1 MIIRESHINLSTQHH
16 YQERQNVRETLIAS
30 EQRPNA
36 VMPVSLPPAQRVP
49 SINTT
54 ALQPIDLT
62 SSMSSNDRVQLAI
75 IAQLYQQITGHEFQL
90 SPPPP
95 EPALDTST
103 ATLSVMLPVSAP
115 ITTQSLVYER
125 HTRYE
130 EKEKMQFAAQGQVK
144 TQDGRSIDFSASLSM
159 SRHYIEETTESLSV
173 SNAVLTDPLVI
184 NFDGTGAELS
194 RSHFAFDLDNDGT
207 PEQIAN
213 LKPNSGYL
221 ALDRNGDG
229 QINNGS
235 ELFGPQSNNGFAELA
250 EFDEDGNG
258 FIDEGDS
265 IYNQLRIWQRN
276 DSGESRLLAL
286 GDKDIGAI
294 YLGHAITPFQL
305 TDENNNSLG
314 EVVSSGIFLREDG
327 SNGTVQ
333 QINLA
338 V

>member
-1 MIIRESHINLSTQHH
+1 MIIRESHINLSAKHH
-16 YQERQNVRETLIAS
+16 HQERQHVRETVIAS
-30 EQRPNA
+30 EPRPSA
-36 VMPVSLPPAQRVP
+36 VTPVNLPPAQRVP
-49 SINTT
+49 STNAT

-62 SSMSSNDRVQLAI
+62 RSMSSNDRVQLAI

-90 SPPPP
+90 SPPPSP
-95 EPALDTST
+95 PTLDVSA
-103 ATLSVMLPVSAP
+103 ATLSIALPVSP
-115 ITTQSLVYER
+115 PVTTQSLVYER

-130 EKEKMQFAAQGQVK
+130 ETEKVQFSAQGQVK
-144 TQDGRSIDFSASLSM
+144 TQDGRSIDFSTTLRM
-159 SRHYIEETTESLSV
+159 GRHYIEETTETLTA
-173 SNAVLTDPLVI
+173 SNTVLTDPLVI

-221 ALDRNGDG
+221 ALDRNDDG

-235 ELFGPQSNNGFAELA
+235 ELFGPQTNNGFAELA
-250 EFDEDGNG
+250 KFDDDGNG
-258 FIDEGDS
+258 FIDEGDT

-305 TDENNNSLG
+305 TDANNNSLG
-314 EVVSSGIFLREDG
+314 EVVSSGVFLREDG
-327 SNGTVQ
+327 SSGTIQ

>member
-1 MIIRESHINLSTQHH
+1 MIIRESHINLSARHH
-16 YQERQNVRETLIAS
+16 YQERLNVRETFIAS
-30 EQRPNA
+30 EQRPDS
-36 VMPVSLPPAQRVP
+36 VTPVNLPPAERVP
-49 SINTT
+49 SVNTT
-54 ALQPIDLT
+54 ALQPLDLT

-75 IAQLYQQITGHEFQL
+75 IAQLYQQITGHDLQL

-95 EPALDTST
+95 APTLDISAASFSVAL
-103 ATLSVMLPVSAP
+103 PIGAP

-125 HTRYE
+125 HMRYE
-130 EKEKMQFAAQGQVK
+130 ETEKVQFAAQGQVK
-144 TQDGRSIDFSASLSM
+144 TQDGRSIDFSASLRM
-159 SRHYIEETTESLSV
+159 SRHYVEETTESLMAQ
-173 SNAVLTDPLVI
+173 NTVLTDPLVI

-194 RSHFAFDLDNDGT
+194 HTHFAFDLDNDGT

-250 EFDEDGNG
+250 QFDDDGNG
-258 FIDEGDS
+258 FIDEGDA
-265 IYNQLRIWQRN
+265 IYSQLRIWQRN

-305 TDENNNSLG
+305 TDSNNNSLG

-327 SNGTVQ
+327 SSGIVQ